1 MSQHEDRYL
10 ELLKREV
17 VPALGCTDPIAIA
30 LAASKARSVLPR
42 DPDRIDIILSRNML
56 KNAMA
61 VGIPG
66 AGDSGVELAAALGSF
81 AGEHDAGLRVLKA
94 LGDTGVQRARQFVN
108 ERRVGVRLQENSSEP
123 LYIEVVMAAGAD
135 MSRAI
140 IRGDYARVTLIELNG
155 IPSFKL
161 EQPAHAADGHDA
173 AEPAA
178 LTIRDILEFAAG
190 VPLDRILFMLDA
202 AAMNQALSAEGLS
215 NEYGLSVGRLMRAA
229 AETGLLGDSLATRAT
244 VATAA
249 AVDARMSGCFLPAMT
264 NSGSGNQGITA
275 TMPVVVTASER
286 HASDEQLARAL
297 VVSHLVSIHMRQ
309 HFDRLSPMCGTIPA
323 ATGAACGVLH
333 ILGGGYEQAVAAI
346 ANMAGNLSGMIC
358 DGAKPGCALKAS
370 SAVQAAFASAVL
382 AKQNVRVSGSEGIVD
397 TDVENIID
405 NLGHLGSEGMR
416 QTDAM
421 ILDTMLSK

>member
-1 MSQHEDRYL
+1 MSQHWDRYL

-30 LAASKARSVLPR
+30 LAAAKARSVLPR
-42 DPDRIDIILSRNML
+42 DPDRIDIMLSRNML

-94 LGDTGVQRARQFVN
+94 LRDTDVQRARQFVN
-108 ERRVGVRLQENSSEP
+108 ERRVGVRLQENSAEP

-135 MSRAI
+135 GSRAI

-155 IPSFKL
+155 IPSFEIGETAQL
-161 EQPAHAADGHDA
+161 TDGLGAD
-173 AEPAA
+173 EPAA
-178 LTIRDILEFAAG
+178 LTIRDILEFASE
-190 VPLDRILFMLDA
+190 VPFDRILFMLDA
-202 AAMNQALSAEGLS
+202 AAMNHALSAEGLS
-215 NEYGLSVGRLMRAA
+215 KEYGLSVGRLMREDVEA
-229 AETGLLGDSLATRAT
+229 GVLGDSLAMRAT
-244 VATAA
+244 IATAA

-275 TMPVVVTASER
+275 TMPVVVTAHDC
-286 HASDEQLARAL
+286 HAADEQLARAL
-297 VVSHLVSIHMRQ
+297 VVSHLVSIHIRQ

-323 ATGAACGVLH
+323 ATGAACG
-333 ILGGGYEQAVAAI
+333 ILRLFGGGYEQAVAAI
-346 ANMAGNLSGMIC
+346 SNMAGNLSGMIC
-358 DGAKPGCALKAS
+358 DGAKPGCALKVT
-370 SAVQAAFASAVL
+370 SAVQATFTSVVL

-397 TDVENIID
+397 ADVEKIID

-416 QTDAM
+416 QTDAL